1 VKVLLR
7 FLLRL
12 FLNQPQLTFKRIL
25 HAFLRW
31 VVEGVSLEAELLELD
46 MQLLPFFDLSQL
58 VGANT
63 GEGDQDFF
71 PEIVF

>member
-1 VKVLLR
+1 
-7 FLLRL
+7 
-12 FLNQPQLTFKRIL
+12 
-25 HAFLRW
+25 
-31 VVEGVSLEAELLELD
+31 VSLEAELLELD